1 MKKIL
6 FVDDEADLL
15 KVSSFRLEKTGY
27 EVFKAADG
35 QEAVDIARQKMPDLI
50 LLDVFLPVMNGDEVA
65 KILKKD
71 KKLKHIPVVLIS
83 ADIKT
88 LEERVRKS
96 GADGYLPKPFETK
109 ELLDM
114 VEKHLAVRVK

>member
-27 EVFKAADG
+27 EVFKASDG
-35 QEAVDIARQKMPDLI
+35 QEALDMARQKTPDLI

-71 KKLKHIPVVLIS
+71 KKTKNIPIVLFS
-83 ADIKT
+83 ADSKT

-114 VEKHLAVRVK
+114 VEKHLTARVK